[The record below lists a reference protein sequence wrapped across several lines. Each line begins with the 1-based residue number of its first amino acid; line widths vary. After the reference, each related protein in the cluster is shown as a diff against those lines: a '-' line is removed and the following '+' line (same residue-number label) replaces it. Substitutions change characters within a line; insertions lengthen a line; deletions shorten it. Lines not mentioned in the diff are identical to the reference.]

1 VRESLTIPTDA
12 EVADA
17 LADFGASLG
26 CWNLVMGNPPFD
38 KVKDTPP
45 LRAKFRRSLH
55 GHPNFYGLLVD
66 VAVPRQ
72 RADRGVRAVCRP
84 AGEQR

>member
-1 VRESLTIPTDA
+1 VRKSLTIPTDA

-17 LADFGASLG
+17 LADVGASQG
-26 CWNLVMGNPPFD
+26 RWNLVMGNPPFD
-38 KVKDTPP
+38 NVRDTPL

-66 VAVPRQ
+66 VAVPM
-72 RADRGVRAVCRP
+72 
-84 AGEQR
+84 